1 MNYKD
6 LAEKILHLVGGE
18 ENIISLVH
26 CATRLRF
33 TLKDESKAQTDKIKE
48 LKGVMGAVTNAGQ
61 YQIIIGNDVP
71 HVFKAIM
78 SMTKLEGANNQSAQ
92 KDERNVAAKVIDTV
106 TGIFTPILPAIT
118 AAGMIKA
125 VLALLIA
132 TKVLSN
138 TSQTYQVLNFMA
150 DAGFYFLPILLANSA
165 AKRFKVNSYL
175 AMMMGGILLHPN
187 FSAMITSAKEAGT
200 GIAVFGLN
208 IPLASYGSSVLPIIL
223 AIWFMSY
230 VEPIA
235 DKVSPNAVKFF
246 TKPLITALVVGIATL
261 TLIGPIG
268 YILSDKVAQGIYALE
283 NYASWLVP
291 TVLGALSPIL
301 VMTGTHYGLVPIG
314 INNIMT
320 MGYDTLIGPAMMA
333 SNVAQGAAAL
343 AISIKTKNQ
352 DFKQLSSTSGITA
365 LCGITEPALY
375 GVNLKTKV
383 GLYASMI
390 GGGLGGLF
398 FGIFSVRRFATGSPG
413 LLTLPVYIGGESM
426 ANFLY
431 ACIGVAISIVG
442 AFIVALILYKD
453 TKEESQNKK
462 TNIVK
467 IESKVKKETKAQAK
481 TQTKTQ
487 TKTQAKTQTKTQ
499 DSKTVVY
506 SPLKG
511 EAVALKQVND
521 PTFGEGMMGE
531 GIAIIPSE
539 GKLVSPVNGTV
550 TMVFET
556 KHAVAITSE
565 DGVEV
570 LMHIGLDT
578 VRLGGKYF
586 TAHVQSGDQVKVG
599 MPLVDFNLEA
609 IKKEGYDCIT
619 PVIVTN
625 TDKYS
630 KVIGISDQ
638 AVTTGAQIIKIV

>member
-6 LAEKILHLVGGE
+6 LAEKILYLVGGE

-33 TLKDESKAQTDKIKE
+33 TLKDESKAQTDQIKQI
-48 LKGVMGAVTNAGQ
+48 KGVMGAVINAGQ

-92 KDERNVAAKVIDTV
+92 KDERNIAAKVIDTV

-175 AMMMGGILLHPN
+175 AMMIGGILLHPN

-261 TLIGPIG
+261 TLIGPLG

-343 AISIKTKNQ
+343 AISIKTKDQ

-426 ANFLY
+426 SNFFY
-431 ACIGVAISIVG
+431 ACIGVAISIIG
-442 AFIVALILYKD
+442 AFIVALVLYKD
-453 TKEESQNKK
+453 IKEEIQNEE
-462 TNIVK
+462 TATVK
-467 IESKVKKETKAQAK
+467 IKSKAQKETKVKK
-481 TQTKTQ
+481 
-487 TKTQAKTQTKTQ
+487 QTKTQ
-499 DSKTVVY
+499 DNKTVVY

-511 EAVALKQVND
+511 RAVALQQVND
-521 PTFGEGMMGE
+521 PTFGEGMMGN

-556 KHAVAITSE
+556 KHAVAVTSE

-599 MPLVDFNLEA
+599 MPLVDFDLEA
-609 IKKEGYDCIT
+609 IKEEGYDCIT

>member
-1 MNYKD
+1 MNYKE
-6 LAEKILHLVGGE
+6 LAEKILQLVGGE
-18 ENIISLVH
+18 ENITSLVH

-33 TLKDESKAQTDKIKE
+33 TLKDESKAQTDKIKK

-78 SMTKLEGANNQSAQ
+78 SMTKIEGADNQSNKSAK
-92 KDERNVAAKVIDTV
+92 KDERNVVAKVIDTV

-132 TKVLSN
+132 TKLLSN
-138 TSQTYQVLNFMA
+138 SSQTYQVLNFMA

-175 AMMMGGILLHPN
+175 AMMIGGILLHPN
-187 FSAMITSAKEAGT
+187 FSAMISAAKEAGT

-208 IPLASYGSSVLPIIL
+208 VPLASYGSSVLPIIL

-235 DKVSPNAVKFF
+235 DKISPNAVKFF

-261 TLIGPIG
+261 TLIGPLG

-343 AISIKTKNQ
+343 AISIKTKDQ

-365 LCGITEPALY
+365 VCGITEPALY

-398 FGIFSVRRFATGSPG
+398 FGIFAVRRFATGSPG

-426 ANFLY
+426 ANFFY
-431 ACIGVAISIVG
+431 ACIGVAISIVV

-453 TKEESQNKK
+453 SNDVNDVKDAKEETQKEA

-467 IESKVKKETKAQAK
+467 EKEPAK
-481 TQTKTQ
+481 EQTKV
-487 TKTQAKTQTKTQ
+487 Q
-499 DSKTVVY
+499 DSQVVVY

-511 EAVALKQVND
+511 QAVALQQVND
-521 PTFGEGMMGE
+521 PTFGEGMVGDGM
-531 GIAIIPSE
+531 AIIPSE

-550 TMVFET
+550 NMVFET

-565 DGVEV
+565 EGVEI

-599 MPLVDFNLEA
+599 MPLVDFDVEA

-625 TDKYS
+625 TNKYS

-638 AVTTGAQIIKIV
+638 AVTRGDEVIKIVK